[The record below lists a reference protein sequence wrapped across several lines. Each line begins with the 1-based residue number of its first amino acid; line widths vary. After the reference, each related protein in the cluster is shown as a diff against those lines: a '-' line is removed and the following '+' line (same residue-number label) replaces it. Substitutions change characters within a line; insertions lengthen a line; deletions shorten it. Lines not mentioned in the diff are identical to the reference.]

1 LRRKDN
7 ALPDN
12 NMNEGGVT
20 IAALTA
26 DLMFAARIR
35 SVAPEAL
42 AVQSLDRLLAV
53 VGPVTRLVMVD
64 LQAGEAVEAV
74 RRLRTAAPG
83 AEVVAFGPHVAEAA
97 LEAARRAGADRVLV
111 RSVFVRELAQLVQ
124 AVGE

>member
-12 NMNEGGVT
+12 NMNEGGEP

-26 DLMFAARIR
+26 DLVFAARIR

-53 VGPVTRLVMVD
+53 VGPDTRLVMVD
-64 LQAGEAVEAV
+64 LQAGAAMEAV

-97 LEAARRAGADRVLV
+97 LEEARRAGADRVLV

-124 AVGE
+124 AAGE